1 MTSWQ
6 GNHTL
11 AMRLEFCQL
20 AEPQCCSGMALA
32 VPGLNVKRGCPWSK
46 KTGRASKQ
54 ARHAKALE
62 WVVLVSKA
70 EVNSRA
76 VAWCLVRLEGGCVL
90 SSPSGTYDD
99 LELEELMGL
108 TLMRQDRRFAQ
119 HLVDE
124 QMLSWRTVESHPL
137 VEATEFE
144 VANEDSYRFL
154 AGARASGWA
163 AGADTLGGR
172 RQAGWPDR
180 EAAFA

>member
-1 MTSWQ
+1 
-6 GNHTL
+6 
-11 AMRLEFCQL
+11 
-20 AEPQCCSGMALA
+20 MALA
-32 VPGLNVKRGCPWSK
+32 VPGLNGKRGCPWSK

-70 EVNSRA
+70 EVNSTA

-124 QMLSWRTVESHPL
+124 QVLSWRTVESHPL

-144 VANEDSYRFL
+144 DRFL
-154 AGARASGWA
+154 AGARGWA

-172 RQAGWPDR
+172 RQAGWLDR